1 MKKYVNDDNLQ
12 KAMTEYNELNS
23 VNDEVWTEDILQS
36 MQIYLNLFVV

>member
-23 VNDEVWTEDILQS
+23 VNDEVWTEDIL
-36 MQIYLNLFVV
+36 